1 MSKDP
6 MTRAEFVEFVRAAKL
21 GVVATVDGAGQ
32 PEAALVDLAVTDHGE
47 LLFDTMATARK
58 VVNIGGNKQ
67 VALVVGWD
75 DKVSVQAEGDAEV
88 LVGAEREKYGRIHQE
103 QVPTSRAFRDDFTL
117 VKVVPK
123 WLRYFDARPESFSI
137 VETSLD

>member
-21 GVVATVDGAGQ
+21 GVVATVDAEGH

-47 LLFDTMATARK
+47 VLFDTKAAARK
-58 VVNIGGNKQ
+58 VVNIGGNQ
-67 VALVVGWD
+67 RVALVVGWA

-88 LVGAEREKYGRIHQE
+88 LFGAEREKYGRIHQE
-103 QVPTSRAFRDDFTL
+103 QLPTSRAFREDFTL
-117 VKVVPK
+117 VKMVPT
-123 WLRYFDARPESFSI
+123 WLRYHDARPESFSI
-137 VETSLD
+137 VETPLL

>member
-21 GVVATVDGAGQ
+21 GVVATVDAEGH
-32 PEAALVDLAVTDHGE
+32 PEAALIDLAVTDHGE
-47 LLFDTMATARK
+47 VLFDSMAAARK
-58 VVNIGGNKQ
+58 VINIGGNQ
-67 VALVVGWD
+67 RVALVVGWA

-88 LVGAEREKYGRIHQE
+88 VSGAEREKYGRIHQA

-117 VKVVPK
+117 VKMVPT

-137 VETSLD
+137 VESPLL